1 MTLENR
7 SQNNVDRFSGFQ
19 NDYDQ
24 HRPKAPAAVVN
35 ILTSYLGRV
44 PSVVADVG
52 CGTGLSSFIWLGN
65 AERIIGFEPNDDMR
79 SKALAHLSKLPE
91 DQSISFIKGYSD
103 QLALDA
109 DCVDIVTCSQSF
121 HWMEPV
127 STLSEFARVLKPE
140 GVFAAYDCDWPPT
153 LHWAVELEYKQLMDR
168 SEEIIAAHIPE
179 KDQASKR
186 NKEQHLTQIH
196 NSGLFR
202 FSKEIVFHNME
213 RCDAERYI
221 GLAISQGGIQAV
233 FKLGSKALEE
243 QLQSYRSSVERYFA
257 GRTLDVM
264 FSYRMRIGVK

>member
-52 CGTGLSSFIWLGN
+52 CGTGLSSFIWLGH
-65 AERIIGFEPNDDMR
+65 AERIVGFEPNDDMR

-103 QLALDA
+103 QLNLDA
-109 DCVDIVTCSQSF
+109 GSVDVVTCSQSF

-186 NKEQHLTQIH
+186 DKEQHLTQIH

-213 RCDAERYI
+213 RCDAERYM